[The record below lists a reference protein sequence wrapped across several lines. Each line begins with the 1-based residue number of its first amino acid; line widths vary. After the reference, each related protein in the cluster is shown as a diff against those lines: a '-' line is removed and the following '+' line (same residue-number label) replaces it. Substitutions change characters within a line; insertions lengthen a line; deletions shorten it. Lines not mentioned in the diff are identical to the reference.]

1 MEMKET
7 AYILQNLTQASLGIK
22 MHLNVL
28 CIKVSGGSKDQKLSI
43 LAHKR
48 VNQCDCFNLPFFG
61 FVVII
66 DELGRGTSTEEG
78 SALCWAISEEFAS
91 NGAFTFLATHFQI
104 MTKLEDC
111 CIGVV
116 K

>member
-1 MEMKET
+1 M
-7 AYILQNLTQASLGIK
+7 
-22 MHLNVL
+22 
-28 CIKVSGGSKDQKLSI
+28 
-43 LAHKR
+43 
-48 VNQCDCFNLPFFG
+48 
-61 FVVII
+61 II

-78 SALCWAISEEFAS
+78 SALCWAISEEFAN
-91 NGAFTFLATHFQI
+91 NGAFAFLATHFQI